1 MKRSK
6 FNPTQ
11 IAKILK
17 EFDLGKDVET
27 ISREHGVSKATFYKW
42 RQRYGG
48 MEASELKKVKQ
59 LEEENAKLKR
69 MYADLALEL
78 DMAKYIADRRPIE
91 KSFKALLKTRACR
104 RPQKNLS
111 QGHQQGVSNPKNEQD

>member
-1 MKRSK
+1 MRKSK
-6 FNPTQ
+6 FSPTQ

-27 ISREHGVSKATFYKW
+27 ISREYGVSKATFYKW

-59 LEEENAKLKR
+59 REEENSKLKR
-69 MYADLALEL
+69 IYTDLALEL
-78 DMAKYIADRRPIE
+78 DMAKYIIE
-91 KSFKALLKTRACR
+91 KKL
-104 RPQKNLS
+104 
-111 QGHQQGVSNPKNEQD
+111 

>member
-6 FNPTQ
+6 FSPSQ
-11 IAKILK
+11 IATILK

-27 ISREHGVSKATFYKW
+27 ISREYGVAKATFYKW

-48 MEASELKKVKQ
+48 MEASELKRVKQ

-69 MYADLALEL
+69 MYAELALEL
-78 DMAKYIADRRPIE
+78 DMAKYVIE
-91 KSFKALLKTRACR
+91 KKL
-104 RPQKNLS
+104 
-111 QGHQQGVSNPKNEQD
+111 

>member
-6 FNPTQ
+6 FSPTQ

-17 EFDLGKDVET
+17 EFDLGKDADT
-27 ISREHGVSKATFYKW
+27 LSREYGVSKATFYKW

-48 MEASELKKVKQ
+48 MEASELKRVKQ

-69 MYADLALEL
+69 IYADLAIEL
-78 DMAKYIADRRPIE
+78 DMAKYIIE
-91 KSFKALLKTRACR
+91 KKL
-104 RPQKNLS
+104 
-111 QGHQQGVSNPKNEQD
+111 